1 MEEKS
6 VLSAVR
12 IINDINLFVIE
23 AEELIVNTSREATE
37 VKQRAHDVYHR
48 KISQS
53 NVLFQGKKN
62 KITNNSKDYLSRLS
76 KAMSSIQEEY
86 NKLLKKDKYFNH
98 YVANYKDEL
107 GLDLECNLEEDGL
120 EHLSRVQQEHNKL
133 IENFIKTEESPFGA
147 FVAYKILGRRKKR
160 YKKIVSL
167 NLCGEHIYNIAKKDI
182 QEVKLQILKDLGH
195 IMYKHHSLLTH

>member
-62 KITNNSKDYLSRLS
+62 K
-76 KAMSSIQEEY
+76 
-86 NKLLKKDKYFNH
+86 
-98 YVANYKDEL
+98 
-107 GLDLECNLEEDGL
+107 
-120 EHLSRVQQEHNKL
+120 
-133 IENFIKTEESPFGA
+133 KTHFG
-147 FVAYKILGRRKKR
+147 KKR
-160 YKKIVSL
+160 LFRAQKIP
-167 NLCGEHIYNIAKKDI
+167 NINF
-182 QEVKLQILKDLGH
+182 L
-195 IMYKHHSLLTH
+195 